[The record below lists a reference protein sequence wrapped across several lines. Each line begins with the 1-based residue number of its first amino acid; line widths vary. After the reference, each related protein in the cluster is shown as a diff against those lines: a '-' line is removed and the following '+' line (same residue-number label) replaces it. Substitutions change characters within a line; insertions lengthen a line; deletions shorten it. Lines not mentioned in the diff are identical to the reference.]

1 VEEAPPS
8 EGLGRLI
15 YRIPGMGADK
25 RLFSEIQP
33 ITGFEFVDLEWQPFP
48 KIKTL
53 KDYAKEI
60 TKQIDTS
67 KPFSLM
73 GVSMGG
79 MVCSELADILNPEK
93 VVIISSAKTS
103 NEIPP
108 MFKRLNFLGVTR
120 LLNAE
125 RINYIIGN
133 SSKFFGAMNK
143 EQRKLFYQMADNID
157 IDFIVW
163 SIKAILNWEK
173 KKASSKI
180 IHIHGTKD
188 FVLPFEHV
196 NPTHVIEKGD
206 HMMVWNKSSQINQLL
221 KDIFCR

>member
-1 VEEAPPS
+1 
-8 EGLGRLI
+8 
-15 YRIPGMGADK
+15 MGADK
-25 RLFSEIQP
+25 RLFSEIES
-33 ITGFEFVDLEWQPFP
+33 IAGYEFIDLEWQPFP

-60 TKQIDTS
+60 AKQIDTS

-103 NEIPP
+103 DEIPP
-108 MFKRLNFLGVTR
+108 MFKRLNFLGITR

-188 FVLPFEHV
+188 FVLPFENV
-196 NPTHVIEKGD
+196 KPTYIIEKGD
-206 HMMVWNKSSQINQLL
+206 HMMVWNKSAEINRLL
-221 KDIFCR
+221 NNIFSR

>member
-1 VEEAPPS
+1 
-8 EGLGRLI
+8 
-15 YRIPGMGADK
+15 MGADK
-25 RLFSEIQP
+25 RLFSEIAP
-33 ITGFEFVDLEWQPFP
+33 IIGFEFVDLEWQPFP

-53 KDYAKEI
+53 KDYAVEI
-60 TKQIDTS
+60 AKQIDTS

-103 NEIPP
+103 NEIPV

-188 FVLPFEHV
+188 FVLPFENV
-196 NPTHVIEKGD
+196 KPTHVIERGD